1 MLSCD
6 GEARHRSQKRSVRK
20 RRLPGKVIT
29 VEKEVNVSLLKQ
41 LPQVE
46 EVLKNP
52 ILRELRDS
60 IPHEF
65 LVSAVRT
72 EVGKLRSAILAG
84 EEPTVDVDGIATRA
98 GETASILMKPSL
110 RRIIN
115 ATGVV
120 IHTNMGRS
128 VMAPAAIEAVEDVI
142 KGYSNLEYNVDAM
155 KRGSRH
161 VHCER
166 LLCALTGAEA
176 AIAVN
181 NNAAAVV
188 LVLSEFAAGHEAIV
202 SRGELIELG
211 GSFRIPDIM
220 DQSGATMVEVGTT
233 NKTHPRDFENAISE
247 ETSMMLKVH
256 RSNYLI
262 TGFTRVVSIEE
273 LHEIARKRQE
283 ETGQRVLV
291 FEDQGSGSFVRLN
304 RYGKFAEPTVA
315 ESLAAGA
322 DLVSFSGDKMLGGPQ
337 CGVVVGSKDL
347 IDRLKKNPLAR
358 VLRLDKMTLAALEG
372 TLRTFLQGGETV
384 NQIPTVRML
393 SESADDVRVRAD
405 QLKELIDAR
414 ISEED
419 AIVKVIPEIS
429 RAGGGSLP
437 MYNIDTFAVSVKPL
451 RGTPQDCEEFLT
463 KKTPIPIV
471 ARLNKGTVVCDPRTL
486 LDEEELEAVAEGI
499 KNYFLSL

>member
-1 MLSCD
+1 M
-6 GEARHRSQKRSVRK
+6 
-20 RRLPGKVIT
+20 
-29 VEKEVNVSLLKQ
+29 NVSLLKK

-46 EVLKNP
+46 EVLKRP
-52 ILRELRDS
+52 VMGTLDETLPRELLTR
-60 IPHEF
+60 
-65 LVSAVRT
+65 AVRT
-72 EVGKLRSAILAG
+72 EVNKLRQAILAG
-84 EEPTVDVDGIATRA
+84 EEPSFDIDSIAM
-98 GETASILMKPSL
+98 TARESAVSLMKPSL

-128 VMAPAAIEAVEDVI
+128 VMAPQAIEAVEDVI
-142 KGYSNLEYNVDAM
+142 KGYSTLEYNVDAM

-161 VHCER
+161 AHCER

-220 DQSGATMVEVGTT
+220 AQSNAHMVEVGTT
-233 NKTHPRDFENAISE
+233 NKTHPHDYERALTE
-247 ETSMMLKVH
+247 ETAMMLKVH
-256 RSNYLI
+256 RSNYQI
-262 TGFTRVVSIEE
+262 TGFTKVVTLDE
-273 LHEIARKRQE
+273 LRTIARKRYE
-283 ETGQRVLV
+283 ETGQKVLV
-291 FEDQGSGSFVRLN
+291 FEDQGSGSFVRLT
-304 RYGKFAEPTVA
+304 RYGKYAEPTVA
-315 ESLAAGA
+315 ESLAGGA

-337 CGVVVGSKDL
+337 CGIVCGSKEL

-372 TLRTFLQGGETV
+372 TLRLFLQGGDAIYT
-384 NQIPTVRML
+384 IPTVRML
-393 SESADDVRVRAD
+393 SESAEDVRVRAD
-405 QLKELIDAR
+405 KLQELICSR
-414 ISEED
+414 IDED
-419 AIVKVIPEIS
+419 AATVKVIPEIS

-451 RGTPQDCEEFLT
+451 KGKSQDCEEFLT
-463 KKTPIPIV
+463 KKCPIPIV
-471 ARLNKGTVVCDPRTL
+471 ARLNKGAVVCDPRTL
-486 LDEEELEAVAEGI
+486 LDDEEMEAVAEGF